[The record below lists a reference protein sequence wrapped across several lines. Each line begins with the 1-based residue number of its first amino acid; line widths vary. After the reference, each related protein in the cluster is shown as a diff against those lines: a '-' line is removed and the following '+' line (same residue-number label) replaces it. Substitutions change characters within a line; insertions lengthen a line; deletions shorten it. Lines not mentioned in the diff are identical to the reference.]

1 MIVTNAN
8 TISTGLCTKMC
19 NLMYATI
26 ISNFIHIYIYIYT
39 SQVGEI
45 FVFGGIS
52 PENNLEL

>member
-8 TISTGLCTKMC
+8 TISTELCTKMC
-19 NLMYATI
+19 NLMYVTI
-26 ISNFIHIYIYIYT
+26 ISNFIYIYI

-52 PENNLEL
+52 PGNNLEL